1 MPRPGLLL
9 PVLQNWSCH
18 NCGGCCR
25 EHLIGITAEEKTRIE
40 SQNWSAQHGTPTDRP
55 LFLPHGS
62 AWRINHQADGA
73 CVFLDQTGLCR
84 IHSRF
89 GEPAKPLACRLYP
102 YAIHPAGHL
111 TTASLRFSCPSVVQ
125 NLGSPVAAQ
134 RSSIETLAEEVVPS
148 NYRSLPPPPLRS
160 GLAFDWPRMKRL
172 SAWIERGL
180 SDSQVSFP
188 IRLQRMLIW
197 LSLLGQA
204 EEEALSEEHFGDLI
218 KLLYEAAARALPASP
233 QNPAAV
239 RRPSRLARL
248 MLRQFVAQLLRHDT
262 AATAE
267 HGWRG
272 RITHFTHGLRFTL
285 GVGSIP
291 QLPDPDSV
299 RVAFVERAGASLSP
313 IRPVSFTIAEAPL
326 ESWDPQWDELF
337 VRYFHVKLQGLH
349 FCGPAFYDYPILA
362 GLQSLALLFPAI
374 LWTARLRAAREQR
387 STIQLRDLQA
397 SLAVLDHNYGYSPV
411 LGLRSSQKRIEQLA
425 AMDQLSAL
433 VAWYSRTAS
442 P

>member
-9 PVLQNWSCH
+9 PVLQNWACH

-25 EHLIGITAEEKTRIE
+25 EHLIGITAAEKTRIE
-40 SQNWSAQHGTPTDRP
+40 SQGWSVQHGIPADRP
-55 LFLPHGS
+55 LFVPHGS

-73 CVFLDQTGLCR
+73 CVFLDPAGLCR

-111 TTASLRFSCPSVVQ
+111 TTTSLRFSCPSVVQ
-125 NLGSPVAAQ
+125 NLGSPVSSQ
-134 RSSIETLAEEVVPS
+134 RSPIQTLADEVVPS
-148 NYRSLPPPPLRS
+148 NYRSLPPPPLRP
-160 GLAFDWPRMKRL
+160 GLAFDWPRMTRL
-172 SAWIERGL
+172 TAWLERGL
-180 SDSQVSFP
+180 SDPEVSFP
-188 IRLQRMLIW
+188 IRLQRMLSW
-197 LSLLGQA
+197 LALLGQA
-204 EEEALSEEHFGDLI
+204 EADALSEEHFGDLV
-218 KLLYEAAARALPASP
+218 KLLYEAAARALPAAP
-233 QNPAAV
+233 RDTTTL

-248 MLRQFVAQLLRHDT
+248 MLRQLTAQLLRHDT
-262 AATAE
+262 AVAVDK
-267 HGWRG
+267 GWRG
-272 RITHFTHGLRFTL
+272 RLAQFTHGLRFTL

-299 RVAFVERAGASLSP
+299 RVAFVERAAVPASQIHSVP
-313 IRPVSFTIAEAPL
+313 FAVTEAPL
-326 ESWDPQWDELF
+326 ESWEPEWDELF

-349 FCGPAFYDYPILA
+349 FCGPAFYDYPVLT
-362 GLQSLALLFPAI
+362 GLQSLALMFPAV

-387 STIQLRDLQA
+387 TSIQLRDLQA
-397 SLAVLDHNYGYSPV
+397 SLAVLDHNFGYSPV